1 MRSDKLNSNSGSY
14 GKFDF
19 VTYSKDM
26 AFANEKWQDLV
37 KNGTLTSLDVS
48 DATVDANITLV
59 KNYEY
64 VSAWDS
70 DGATALTMP
79 AAEEGVFIAWVQ
91 EAQADG
97 ATALVATCAGNDTY
111 EPYQN
116 VKFGTG
122 IPAQQDSS
130 VAGDTILTL
139 TCSAT
144 NGGWGVIG
152 SYILW
157 YCKNDG
163 EWLVKVNGISLGT
176 GATSTIAFSS

>member
-1 MRSDKLNSNSGSY
+1 MRSDTINKNSSNY
-14 GKFDF
+14 GNFDE
-19 VTYSKDM
+19 VIYSKDI
-26 AFANEKWQDLV
+26 AFATGRWQDLV
-37 KNGTLTSLDVS
+37 RSGELTSLDVS

-70 DGATALTMP
+70 DGATALTLP
-79 AAEEGVFIAWVQ
+79 AAVPGVMIAWVQ

-97 ATALVATCAGNDTY
+97 ATALVATAAGTDTY
-111 EPYQN
+111 EPYQD

-152 SYILW
+152 SYIMW
-157 YCKNDG
+157 YCKNPG
-163 EWLVKVNGISLGT
+163 EWLVKVSGISLGT

>member
-1 MRSDKLNSNSGSY
+1 MRSDVINKSSGSY

-26 AFANEKWQDLV
+26 AFASGRWQDLV
-37 KNGTLTSLDVS
+37 RNGVLTSLDVN
-48 DATVDANITLV
+48 DATVDAGITLV

-64 VSAWDS
+64 VSAWTADA
-70 DGATALTMP
+70 ATALTLP
-79 AAEEGVFIAWVQ
+79 TAEEGVMIAWVQ
-91 EAQADG
+91 EAQADE
-97 ATALVATCAGNDTY
+97 ASALVATCAGSDTY
-111 EPYQN
+111 EPYQH

-152 SYILW
+152 SHILW

-163 EWLVKVNGISLGT
+163 EWLVKVSGISLGT